1 MKMTRKKLLALLFL
15 VGLAAFLLWFNA
27 SRPLVKKSAEVHW
40 ISYYNE
46 NITEQVNLEDLK
58 NLLCTYKKRRTLKTY
73 FPYRTEDLFIEIGV
87 IDEGEPR
94 HILLG
99 KSCIYYRSGEWITE
113 VWEIQNGEDLLEKV
127 LSLTGETEQSRTEKQ

>member
-15 VGLAAFLLWFNA
+15 GGLVVFLLWFN
-27 SRPLVKKSAEVHW
+27 SPKPLIEKNAEVHW

-46 NITEQVNLEDLK
+46 DITGQVNLENLK
-58 NLLCTYKKRRTLKTY
+58 NLLCTYKKKRTLKSY

-87 IDEGEPR
+87 RDEGGPR

-99 KSCIYYRSGEWITE
+99 KNCIYYRSGKWITE

-127 LSLTGETEQSRTEKQ
+127 LSVIGEI